1 MNKKLKIGLFIC
13 SFILIVVL
21 LVVLLYVYW
30 NNLLLKGLNITKP
43 SNQVYLSYNWTVKQ
57 YKTPK
62 EFIDYHNKTFK
73 YQIKPNEETI
83 TTSPLDVIASSEDLF
98 VGCNN
103 KSVCCYYKDPLL
115 YILHTVRF
123 DLDKKQFVSLG
134 EDKLVPSINIETN
147 SDPLNYLVP
156 FLGFY
161 EPGYDI
167 FKKSKFKLNKKGKIE
182 YLDNHK
188 FNIEYN
194 EEGFISKLVSYD
206 MEYTFS
212 YYIKIES
219 ADIYVPKAV
228 KCIRYQSYGEDY
240 MKNRFVSS
248 EDNLS
253 LINNSVVNIDFE
265 KIIQSPNYNVFVDDM
280 RYPQLKGGYLF
291 NKEYK
296 TINNNTKALLKE
308 LGFDEVRERN
318 ISIFKTISLVIIL
331 LILVRFVVLVIR
343 KAKK

>member
-30 NNLLLKGLNITKP
+30 NNLLLKGLNISKP
-43 SNQVYLSYNWTVKQ
+43 KNQIFFIYDWTETQ
-57 YKTPK
+57 YKAPK
-62 EFIDYHNKTFK
+62 EFVEWHNNKFPNKIET
-73 YQIKPNEETI
+73 NEETI
-83 TTSPLDVIASSEDLF
+83 TNNKLDVITSSKDLF
-98 VGCNN
+98 VSCNN
-103 KSVCCYYKDPLL
+103 KSFSCYYKKPLL
-115 YILHTVRF
+115 YILNTVKF
-123 DLDKKQFVSLG
+123 DFDNKQFISMG
-134 EDKLVPSINIETN
+134 KNKLVSSIMIETN
-147 SDPLNYLVP
+147 ADALNYGFP

-167 FKKSKFKLNKKGKIE
+167 FKKSKFKLNKNREIE

-194 EEGFISKLVSYD
+194 EEGFISKLVSFD

-212 YYIKIES
+212 DYIKIES

-280 RYPQLKGGYLF
+280 RYPQLKGGYLYNSEF
-291 NKEYK
+291 MN
-296 TINNNTKALLKE
+296 INNNTKVLLKE
-308 LGFDEVRERN
+308 LGFDEIRERN